1 MKRGVTVWKRIAFC
15 ILCALEAAAA
25 VIYKTSAAHKLAA
38 RHNDEAVDGPI
49 LFFLVSLAGFFA
61 VETISFLTKK
71 KFVWIKRVGI
81 SFLILAVVLFFIGY
95 SADCCTGG

>member
-1 MKRGVTVWKRIAFC
+1 MKRGVTVWKRVAFC
-15 ILCALEAAAA
+15 ILCALETAVA

-49 LFFLVSLAGFFA
+49 LFFLVSLAVFFA

-71 KFVWIKRVGI
+71 KLVWIRRVLI
-81 SFLILAVVLFFIGY
+81 SFLILAVVLFMIGY
-95 SADCCTGG
+95 TTDCCVGG